1 MPARKLLAASVAIV
15 TLALA
20 GPPLS
25 SAGEWLGGQYWGQV
39 GGCANCGG
47 SLYGGVLPPGAI
59 WVGEI
64 GWGGG
69 LGCGCGCEMHI
80 GGGKG
85 DVGPIMSDEIVPT
98 PSSNRPRTIPAEEIV
113 PDPPQATNTR
123 LPTISRRVSYIEAV
137 EPAEREFQSRRE
149 QVRVVTHAS
158 QPERLQR
165 APIRIVSPD
174 GSAGRMYR

>member
-1 MPARKLLAASVAIV
+1 MPARKLLAATVA
-15 TLALA
+15 LALFLSATTLSIA
-20 GPPLS
+20 GD
-25 SAGEWLGGQYWGQV
+25 WLGGQYWEQV

-69 LGCGCGCEMHI
+69 PGCGCGCKTHI
-80 GGGKG
+80 GGKG
-85 DVGPIMSDEIVPT
+85 DLGPIMTEEEVPR
-98 PSSNRPRTIPAEEIV
+98 PSMDAPRTIPSEEIV
-113 PDPPQATNTR
+113 PDPPQASNTR

-137 EPAEREFQSRRE
+137 EPTEHQFQPRRE
-149 QVRVVTHAS
+149 QVRIVTHNS
-158 QPERLQR
+158 KPERLQR
-165 APIRIVSPD
+165 EPIRIVSPD